1 MNRDKKRT
9 KENKKKT
16 LNRKKDRKIKQL
28 LRTVS

>member
-16 LNRKKDRKIKQL
+16 LNRKKDRKVKQL
-28 LRTVS
+28 LRSV